1 MKNLD
6 VLTTLFVGI
15 DISSNA
21 NVVYAMDFSQDKL
34 LTATVSN
41 NHSGAEQISER
52 VCSLMEGSGF
62 RAVVFAME
70 STSFYGVHLANFLSS
85 DTRLLEYSPYVYC
98 VNPKLIAN
106 YRKSFVGLDK
116 TDAKDA
122 FVIADFARVGRITA
136 APWRGSQHLALQRLT
151 RHRLHLV
158 ECMVREKNYMAA
170 NIFLKF
176 SELATLKKK
185 EHPFSSNFGAT
196 AEALLTEFYSPEDIV
211 SMPLEELV
219 GFLIER
225 SRGRIGAPVQVADIL
240 KRAASQSYRLDKT
253 LYEPLNTAIASSF
266 NCISAFEREIKA
278 IDKAIQRQ
286 VMGLNGNEYQCLV
299 SIPGIGPVF
308 GGGILA
314 EIGSISAFHSQDA
327 VAKYAGLVWHK
338 NQSGDFE
345 TDDTPL
351 SKAGNRYL
359 RYYLIEAAGSV
370 ARYVPEYGAF
380 YQKKFDEVKT
390 HQHKRALAL
399 TARKLVRLI
408 YGLLAKDQLYSPN
421 KVGEIS

>member
-15 DISSNA
+15 DVSSQA
-21 NVVYAMDFSQDKL
+21 NVVYAMDFDQNKL
-34 LTATVSN
+34 LTITVSN
-41 NHSGAEQISER
+41 NHSGAEKISER
-52 VCSLMEGSGF
+52 ICSLMEGSDF
-62 RAVVFAME
+62 QKVIFVME
-70 STSFYGVHLANFLSS
+70 STSFYGLHLANFLSS
-85 DTRLLEYSPYVYC
+85 DTQLLEHHPYVYC
-98 VNPKLIAN
+98 INPKLIAN

-122 FVIADFARVGRITA
+122 YVIADFARVGRISVQ
-136 APWRGSQHLALQRLT
+136 PWRGSQYLALQRLT

-158 ECMVREKNYMAA
+158 ECMVREKNYMAS

-176 SELATLKKK
+176 SELAVLKK
-185 EHPFSSNFGAT
+185 EDRPFSSNFGAT
-196 AEALLTEFYSPEDIV
+196 AEALLTEFYSPEDILTV
-211 SMPLEELV
+211 PIEELV
-219 GFLIER
+219 RFLCEK
-225 SRGRIGAPVQVADIL
+225 SRQQIKKPVTTAEIL
-240 KRAASQSYRLDKT
+240 KRAASESYRLDKV

-278 IDKAIQRQ
+278 IDKAILRQ
-286 VMGLNGNEYQCLV
+286 VAGLNGNEYQCLI
-299 SIPGIGPVF
+299 SIRGIGPVF
-308 GGGILA
+308 AAGILA
-314 EIGSISAFHSQDA
+314 EIGSISAFYSQDA
-327 VAKYAGLVWHK
+327 LAKYAGLTWRK
-338 NQSGDFE
+338 NQSGEFE
-345 TDDTPL
+345 ADDTPM

-370 ARYVPEYGAF
+370 SRYIPEYRDF

-408 YGLLAKDQLYSPN
+408 YGLLAKNQLYSPN
-421 KVGEIS
+421 KVGETS